1 MSEQSKRLQRQQQ
14 EDAAFNKMLLWLAG
28 AVVVEGISLLIRMF
42 YLDYTYMVGGLN
54 TFFKVFRF
62 VGLVL
67 FVAGCVWTVMKI
79 RKREKHTLPLACT
92 GAVLWVW
99 VVSVLCYGLNITGMK
114 LMCVLPAVV
123 AALAAIY
130 FLYQREFF
138 VSCAL
143 AAVGIIALWVFRQY
157 YTDHAKFIYLCF
169 AAVWVVM
176 AAAALVCSRLS
187 KRGGKAV
194 GLQVFAPKTAYLTM
208 YLTAAAVALSL
219 VAALVLGVGAAYY
232 IVAVLVGWLFCLA
245 VYFTVKLM

>member
-1 MSEQSKRLQRQQQ
+1 
-14 EDAAFNKMLLWLAG
+14 
-28 AVVVEGISLLIRMF
+28 
-42 YLDYTYMVGGLN
+42 
-54 TFFKVFRF
+54 
-62 VGLVL
+62 
-67 FVAGCVWTVMKI
+67 
-79 RKREKHTLPLACT
+79 
-92 GAVLWVW
+92 
-99 VVSVLCYGLNITGMK
+99 
-114 LMCVLPAVV
+114 
-123 AALAAIY
+123 
-130 FLYQREFF
+130 

-219 VAALVLGVGAAYY
+219 VAALVLGIGAAYY